1 MVKTRFFFCSTG
13 WMYAITK
20 NYEPAFYMAGAF
32 TTLGVC
38 LLFLVPF
45 LLPPEVVEEWCMRTN
60 GFRMRVQSSTSS
72 EATKSWTLDSGSYY
86 SDSER
91 ESLQDYEKKHSTV
104 TYVEDVFE
112 SSVSKRQ
119 SGDSGLGFILE
130 KYFSMPKFVNQK
142 DCLLGNF
149 NSDYSS
155 NDVWIHSLD
164 PNRET
169 IV

>member
-1 MVKTRFFFCSTG
+1 
-13 WMYAITK
+13 
-20 NYEPAFYMAGAF
+20 MAGAF

-45 LLPPEVVEEWCMRTN
+45 LLPPEVVEEWGMRTN
-60 GFRMRVQSSTSS
+60 GFRMRIQSSTSS

-91 ESLQDYEKKHSTV
+91 ESLQDYEKKDLTV
-104 TYVEDVFE
+104 SYVENVLE
-112 SSVSKRQ
+112 SSIAKTQ
-119 SGDSGLGFILE
+119 SDDSGLGFILE
-130 KYFSMPKFVNQK
+130 KYFSMPKLVNQQ
-142 DCLLGNF
+142 DCCLGNF
-149 NSDYSS
+149 SDYPSS
-155 NDVWIHSLD
+155 DVWIHLLD